1 MEACLGAHAWNPS
14 TQHVRLKLEE
24 EQEVFGA
31 SLAGPKERK
40 KRGQKEENSEM
51 IKCHSSI
58 SLHLMLWGIQ
68 MVGQKERKLGER
80 ERTITHYLLGLT

>member
-1 MEACLGAHAWNPS
+1 M
-14 TQHVRLKLEE
+14 RLKLEE